1 MIVESLR
8 KLAASGGGVICTAA
22 LLLMRSGVR
31 SIPYY
36 RGGDQ
41 FRWRWSPWFRALS
54 FSWVFFT

>member
-41 FRWRWSPWFRALS
+41 FRWRWSP
-54 FSWVFFT
+54 